1 MHHGVGGVRGPAAGS
16 VGQKVI
22 DGHVSDV
29 LLVWGL
35 AVICAEDARRTE
47 DFVGKV
53 ELALLDQGEDGD
65 GGDGH
70 GDGRDAE
77 KAGLLDLR
85 EVLVV
90 AHADG
95 LIVHELPVAGDGDGS
110 GGNCKLPAEDCG
122 NAAHLASL
130 LTGRPP
136 VLWLREGFYDGY
148 GNAGRSSRCEKVF
161 EDRAAGEGAVLHKRG
176 MFLFKVARSLGRE

>member
-1 MHHGVGGVRGPAAGS
+1 MCSRWVDEGHVGDGFGDEFAVVPGEVVHHGVGGVRGPATGS
-16 VGQKVI
+16 VGQKMI

-35 AVICAEDARRTE
+35 AVFCAENARRTE

-53 ELALLDQGEDGD
+53 ELALFDQGEDGD

-77 KAGLLDLR
+77 EAGLLDLR
-85 EVLVV
+85 EMLAV

-95 LIVHELPVAGDGDGS
+95 LIVHELAVAGDGDGS
-110 GGNCKLPAEDCG
+110 GGNCRIAGGRRRQCG
-122 NAAHLASL
+122 PSRLAA
-130 LTGRPP
+130 
-136 VLWLREGFYDGY
+136 
-148 GNAGRSSRCEKVF
+148 
-161 EDRAAGEGAVLHKRG
+161 DRWIPRIV
-176 MFLFKVARSLGRE
+176 VARGLLRWVRGWWLQQQM